1 MKMMPKKIG
10 NLINIIKKIKNLEK
24 KKGKM
29 KKNNK
34 DTRYFCNFKKRE
46 LCERHANNK
55 YQGTPHYRWKTGQ
68 KSLNG
73 CTSECC
79 TTDTDFE
86 KKTNSTSSVSKT
98 SSKKAPTTEVVLSK
112 ISPKIHFKKIKK
124 K

>member
-1 MKMMPKKIG
+1 
-10 NLINIIKKIKNLEK
+10 
-24 KKGKM
+24 M

-34 DTRYFCNFKKRE
+34 DTRYFVISKRE

-79 TTDTDFE
+79 TTDTDFFE
-86 KKTNSTSSVSKT
+86 KKNNSTSSVSKT
-98 SSKKAPTTEVVLSK
+98 SSKAPTTEVVLSK
-112 ISPKIHFKKIKK
+112 ISPKIHFKK
-124 K
+124 